1 MSYEKAMK
9 RFDPTTLEGNEA
21 RLNHGGRVRL
31 KEEGMSMDINDLT
44 PDWLADQRGV
54 LNFSGAM
61 LEKLH
66 DKRNEGRGGWHDQ
79 YECTM
84 KDLKQMLKEHIKK
97 GDMVDIAN
105 FAMMIW
111 NREQMDKP

>member
-1 MSYEKAMK
+1 MSADVKK
-9 RFDPTTLEGNEA
+9 IL
-21 RLNHGGRVRL
+21 
-31 KEEGMSMDINDLT
+31 

-54 LNFSGAM
+54 FNFSCAM

-66 DKRNEGRGGWHDQ
+66 DKRYEGRGGWHND
-79 YECTM
+79 CNIS
-84 KDLKQMLKEHIKK
+84 DLKRMLKEHIKK
-97 GDMVDIAN
+97 GDMIDIAN